1 MFLIIL
7 FREKSVNMC
16 YVHIYGLLMTS
27 EYVQSF
33 TEMLIVYLSKKSVIC
48 LFQKINPRNTEV
60 FNER

>member
-48 LFQKINPRNTEV
+48 
-60 FNER
+60 